1 MKTSL
6 QHEGKHCPPH
16 HICYPAQLCLALFT
30 TTNQPCNSHTLK
42 PPSQSSQA
50 RGGAKDL
57 MSSHG
62 PCLGFN
68 NTTKARSMVGGR
80 GGGGRGVSGGGGRT
94 GSLDERVMT
103 VDGRV
108 RPAANSVL
116 TRTHTHFP
124 SPHFSLSTHELPR
137 HYLLVKPLPEL
148 GEETK
153 RHEGYYLSCFVWVS
167 RPEEMRSS
175 HLCLGAGNSRGR
187 KTQTGAGR
195 VPHRIGKTIDPCF
208 YATTQGCLQMRP
220 LCRCVVLSA
229 VWRTAFTVQQ
239 TARF

>member
-1 MKTSL
+1 MA
-6 QHEGKHCPPH
+6 
-16 HICYPAQLCLALFT
+16 PALALT
-30 TTNQPCNSHTLK
+30 TQLK
-42 PPSQSSQA
+42 QEA
-50 RGGAKDL
+50 WWGA
-57 MSSHG
+57 
-62 PCLGFN
+62 
-68 NTTKARSMVGGR
+68 GR
-80 GGGGRGVSGGGGRT
+80 GGGRRGVSGGARRT

-116 TRTHTHFP
+116 TRTHTHTHFP

-153 RHEGYYLSCFVWVS
+153 RHEGYYLSYFVWVS

-175 HLCLGAGNSRGR
+175 HLCLGAGNTRGR

-208 YATTQGCLQMRP
+208 NATTQGCLQMRP